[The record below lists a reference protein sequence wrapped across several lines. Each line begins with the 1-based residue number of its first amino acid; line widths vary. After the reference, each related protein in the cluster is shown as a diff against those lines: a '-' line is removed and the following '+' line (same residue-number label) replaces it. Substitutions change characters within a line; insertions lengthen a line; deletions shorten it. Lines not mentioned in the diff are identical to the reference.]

1 MKELVV
7 FEIKKLLQKPLVWAF
22 LAYLALFFIISE
34 CYWVCP
40 GSSVIRETDRNGKGI
55 TIKGVEAIKR
65 NQEIADRWHGPL
77 TDEKAENIIEA
88 YRFQY
93 SAPSDMDWIPDWD
106 SEQEAF
112 FPHNLMYDT
121 LSVCGFVK
129 SDGRYSGATVEGIF
143 GDLSP
148 NLVLGYSSG
157 WENTIYILI
166 CAFLCWGCIIVI
178 LVAPAFSEEYTRHMD
193 ALILTGSRGRTHCPT
208 AKILACYLVT
218 VIGSLLILG
227 IATLLLLVTQGFAGY
242 DSSVQLGKMRIL
254 RDTPYVL
261 SWLEA
266 YGLACIA
273 WFGGVLVLTT
283 MTLVISALAKSS
295 FSALVIAF
303 TVFCVP
309 MFLIPCNVLP
319 EKLNRFGYLLPITQ
333 IQLMDLFRQKPLS
346 FGDLS
351 FPLVYL
357 ALPVTLV
364 VLLVGIPWSRRTFTR
379 HQVA

>member
-1 MKELVV
+1 
-7 FEIKKLLQKPLVWAF
+7 
-22 LAYLALFFIISE
+22 
-34 CYWVCP
+34 
-40 GSSVIRETDRNGKGI
+40 
-55 TIKGVEAIKR
+55 
-65 NQEIADRWHGPL
+65 
-77 TDEKAENIIEA
+77 
-88 YRFQY
+88 
-93 SAPSDMDWIPDWD
+93 
-106 SEQEAF
+106 
-112 FPHNLMYDT
+112 
-121 LSVCGFVK
+121 
-129 SDGRYSGATVEGIF
+129 
-143 GDLSP
+143 
-148 NLVLGYSSG
+148 
-157 WENTIYILI
+157 
-166 CAFLCWGCIIVI
+166 
-178 LVAPAFSEEYTRHMD
+178 MD

-242 DSSVQLGKMRIL
+242 DSSVQLGELGIL

-303 TVFCVP
+303 TAFCVP

-351 FPLVYL
+351 FPLIYL

-364 VLLVGIPWSRRTFTR
+364 VLLMGIPWARHIFTR
-379 HQVA
+379 HQAA